1 MPDILLDVGDTSA
14 FKGESLIEGFEDL
27 IVCESFSFG
36 ATQPLDLGRGTN
48 RTAGTMSISEIQLS
62 RQHDLSST
70 PLLHAMFSGKVFE
83 KVKINFL
90 KAASNSDQAND
101 LFLVVELSEA
111 IFSSVSYSGASGG
124 SVMSE
129 SISIGFVA
137 IEFDYKVQKP
147 EDGTLEGSI
156 KASFNLLTQKSS
168 QG

>member
-1 MPDILLDVGDTSA
+1 MPDILLDVGDTST

-70 PLLHAMFSGKVFE
+70 PLLHAMFSGKVFD

-90 KAASNSDQAND
+90 KAASATDRAND
-101 LFLVVELSEA
+101 LFLVVELTEA

-124 SVMSE
+124 SVMAE
-129 SISIGFVA
+129 SLSIGFVA

-147 EDGTLEGSI
+147 ADGTLDGSI
-156 KASFNLLTQKSS
+156 KASFNLLTQKST

>member
-1 MPDILLDVGDTSA
+1 MPDILLDVGDTST

-48 RTAGTMSISEIQLS
+48 RTAGTMSISEIQIS
-62 RQHDLSST
+62 RQHDVSST
-70 PLLHAMFSGKVFE
+70 PLLHAMFSGKVFGT
-83 KVKINFL
+83 VKINFL
-90 KAASNSDQAND
+90 KAASASDRAND
-101 LFLVVELSEA
+101 LFLVVELTDA

-124 SVMSE
+124 TVMAE
-129 SISIGFVA
+129 SISIGFTA
-137 IEFDYKVQKP
+137 IEFDYKVQSP
-147 EDGTLEGSI
+147 TEGTLDGSI

>member
-1 MPDILLDVGDTSA
+1 
-14 FKGESLIEGFEDL
+14 
-27 IVCESFSFG
+27 
-36 ATQPLDLGRGTN
+36 
-48 RTAGTMSISEIQLS
+48 MSISEIQLS

-70 PLLHAMFSGKVFE
+70 PLLHAMFSGKVFD
-83 KVKINFL
+83 KVKIKFL
-90 KAASNSDQAND
+90 KAASNADQAND
-101 LFLVVELSEA
+101 LFLEIELSEA

-137 IEFDYKVQKP
+137 IEFDYKVQNPK
-147 EDGTLEGSI
+147 DGTLEGSI